1 MQEQV
6 SISPVEY
13 ARRFYYDTVT
23 FGPDYVRYLAERLGV
38 DRLLGGTDGPT
49 ELGQGDFASFIA
61 DTQMPESDQHMI
73 LGGNAERLFAE
84 LS

>member
-1 MQEQV
+1 MC
-6 SISPVEY
+6 PAEY

-23 FGPDYVRYLAERLGV
+23 FSPDYVRYLADGLGV

-49 ELGQGDFASFIA
+49 EVGQKDLARFIA
-61 DTQMPESDQHMI
+61 DTQMPERDQHMI
-73 LGGNAERLFAE
+73 LGANAERLFAE